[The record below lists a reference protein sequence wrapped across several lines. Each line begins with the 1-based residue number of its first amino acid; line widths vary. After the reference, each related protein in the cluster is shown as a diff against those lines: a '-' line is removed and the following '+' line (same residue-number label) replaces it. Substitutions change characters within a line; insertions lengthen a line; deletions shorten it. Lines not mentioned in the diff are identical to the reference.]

1 MTHAQLNPVEAIVP
15 NSEMVFS
22 YVNMQEFYR
31 PFNIA
36 HEEQQM
42 EFALMYIKKQVAS
55 LREGI
60 LVANKDISQLMNKE
74 KQREIEKEVEQK
86 MLHK

>member
-1 MTHAQLNPVEAIVP
+1 
-15 NSEMVFS
+15 
-22 YVNMQEFYR
+22 MQEFYR

-60 LVANKDISQLMNKE
+60 LVANKDIS
-74 KQREIEKEVEQK
+74 
-86 MLHK
+86 